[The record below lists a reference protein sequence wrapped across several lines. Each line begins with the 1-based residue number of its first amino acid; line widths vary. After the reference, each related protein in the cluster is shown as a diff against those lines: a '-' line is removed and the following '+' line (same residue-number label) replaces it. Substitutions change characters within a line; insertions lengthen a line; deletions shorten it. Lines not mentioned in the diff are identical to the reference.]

1 MRRIAALLLLVLG
14 SSLWLTGCGIVPG
27 TTSETCVD
35 WVHFDSP
42 QEIFSQAGA
51 VVIGTP
57 LRQDGQTSIYGYTAQ
72 AHVVEIEKVLKGDA
86 VGDTMRISAMP
97 ETCTGG
103 VSYPDGDP
111 LETSRRLII
120 FLTKDGGE
128 WFTFTP
134 VQGVLFFD
142 KGTTLPFH
150 Q

>member
-14 SSLWLTGCGIVPG
+14 SSLWLTGCITVPG

-35 WVHFDSP
+35 WVHFDNT
-42 QEIFSQAGA
+42 QEIFNQAGA

-57 LRQDGQTSIYGYTAQ
+57 LRLDGQTSIYGYSAQ
-72 AHVVEIEKVLKGDA
+72 AHVVGVEKVLKGDV

-97 ETCTGG
+97 ETCTGS
-103 VSYPDGDP
+103 VSYPEGDP
-111 LETSRRLII
+111 LETSRRLIF

-134 VQGVLFFD
+134 AQGVLSFD
-142 KGTTLPFH
+142 RGTTLPFH